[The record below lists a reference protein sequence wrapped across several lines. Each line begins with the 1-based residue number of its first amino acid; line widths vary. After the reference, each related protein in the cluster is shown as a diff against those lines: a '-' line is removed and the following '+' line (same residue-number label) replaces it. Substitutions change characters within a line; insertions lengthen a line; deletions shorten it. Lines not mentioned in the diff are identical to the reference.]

1 MDADFADRI
10 LKESKVCEK
19 VLTFSTKNPEADV
32 YGYEIQKDGHET
44 GFIVKR
50 ELFD

>member
-1 MDADFADRI
+1 MQIFGRTGI

-19 VLTFSTKNPEADV
+19 VLTFGPKNPEADV

-44 GFIVKR
+44 VFTVKDR
-50 ELFD
+50 AV